1 MKDKILNRL
10 KRDIQKIKGEYK
22 IDRLW
27 DHRVEMENVMESEN
41 TRLKKLL
48 EICLQLS
55 KNEEIISSIYE
66 NNSKTRLLGLDMNKF
81 LKVK

>member
-1 MKDKILNRL
+1 
-10 KRDIQKIKGEYK
+10 
-22 IDRLW
+22 
-27 DHRVEMENVMESEN
+27 MENVVESEN
-41 TRLKKLL
+41 IRLKKLL